1 MDSAPPMEV
10 TPDGA
15 TYVIQVTAFIS
26 GSRYLSDVEDDV
38 TAALESLTTVACDVQ
53 AVVMTPQ

>member
-15 TYVIQVTAFIS
+15 AYNIQITAFIS
-26 GSRYLSDVEDDV
+26 GSRYLSDVEDDIVALLETLQTV
-38 TAALESLTTVACDVQ
+38 TVDVQ
-53 AVVMTPQ
+53 AVVLTPQ